1 MEFLQLLID
10 NGDSIMAS
18 IGAILSAIVAL
29 LTIVQKFMPDKIE
42 NSTLAKIEKITSM
55 FSLGTKKADVKKK

>member
-18 IGAILSAIVAL
+18 IGALLSAIVMI
-29 LTIVQKFMPDKIE
+29 LTVVQQFLPDEISNK
-42 NSTLAKIEKITSM
+42 TLATLEAITSK
-55 FSLGTKKADVKKK
+55 FSLGTKKSKVVKK